1 MRFLA
6 LALVLAVQAPS
17 LIAQV
22 QPKLAPVLDRFI
34 EKGLKDWNIPGLSIV
49 VVRDGAVVYEKGF
62 GVRELG
68 KPGRVDPDTLF
79 GMMSTTKAMT
89 ALALA
94 MLVDEGK
101 MGWDDP
107 IRKHLPGF
115 SLPDAYLTDHVTVR
129 DALRHT
135 SGIQDA
141 DLLWAREDLSTKDI
155 LARLDRVPTT
165 SALRSDFIYHNVM
178 YQVAG
183 EVIAALS
190 GMPWEQFIAM
200 RILTPLG
207 MTRSRVTLGSVQAT
221 VDTNISSAHFEI
233 SGQVRPIAEV
243 TVDRVPAAG
252 AIWSTAHD
260 TGKWLAFLL
269 AGGKVGD
276 KPLVSSKVFAEL
288 WTPQVVVAPHQ
299 WGYPT
304 MQLTGSRWLGYG
316 LGWFLQ
322 DYRGQFVAMHTGSM
336 DGRTAIIGLVPEA
349 KVGVFI
355 FGNLDHAEFRHALL
369 WKVLD
374 LCLGAPDRDWNAEC
388 LKLYSD
394 LKAKGKGREA
404 EQEKAQV
411 KDTKPSHYLQA
422 YTGTYSHPAWG
433 ELKVTL
439 EGQALALRMGPSPNF
454 AGRLEHWHFDTFRT
468 RFGDGRSGWTT
479 VGFSTVLDGSI
490 GALVLD
496 DPSQTFAKVAESKA
510 GKSH

>member
-22 QPKLAPVLDRFI
+22 QPTLAPVLDPFI

-89 ALALA
+89 ALALS

-101 MGWDDP
+101 VGWDDP

-115 SLPDAYLTDHVTVR
+115 RLPDAYLTDHVTVR

-155 LARLDRVPTT
+155 LARLDRVPAT

-183 EVIAALS
+183 EVIAAVS
-190 GMPWEQFIAM
+190 GMPWEQFIAT

-221 VDTNISSAHFEI
+221 VDANVSSAHFEI
-233 SGQVRPIAEV
+233 SGHVRPIAEV

-252 AIWSTAHD
+252 AVWSTAHD

-269 AGGKVGD
+269 AGGKVGN
-276 KPLVSSKVFAEL
+276 KPLVSPKVFAEL
-288 WTPQVVVAPHQ
+288 WTPQVVIAQNQ

-304 MQLTGSRWLGYG
+304 MQLTGSHWLAYG

-336 DGRTAIIGLVPEA
+336 DGRTAIIGLAPEA
-349 KVGVFI
+349 KVGVYV

-369 WKVLD
+369 WKTID

-388 LKLYSD
+388 LKLYAEQ
-394 LKAKGKGREA
+394 KAKRKGREA
-404 EQEKAQV
+404 EQEQARV
-411 KDTKPSHYLQA
+411 KDTKPSHPLQA
-422 YTGTYSHPAWG
+422 YVGTYAHPAWG
-433 ELKVTL
+433 ELNVTL
-439 EGQALALRMGPSPNF
+439 EGQVLTMRMGLSPTL

-468 RFGDGRSGWTT
+468 RLGDGRSGWTT